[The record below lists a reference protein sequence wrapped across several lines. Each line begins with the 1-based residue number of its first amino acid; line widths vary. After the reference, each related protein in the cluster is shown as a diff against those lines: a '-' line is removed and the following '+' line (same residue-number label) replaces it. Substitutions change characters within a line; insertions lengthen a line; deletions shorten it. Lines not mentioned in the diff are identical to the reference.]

1 MSAGVLIYCF
11 NSEQVQYHRTTNFCI
26 ELIKKNLSLPTT
38 VVTNS
43 ATKEHI
49 KGADS
54 LVVIENQKNNIRFYK
69 DKTIPW
75 YNLERSSAYD
85 HSPYDTTVLLD
96 SDYFVYT
103 KNLLE
108 LIDSHYEFL
117 LHNRV
122 HDLTGRGRFE
132 YNNSSMIPLVWATV
146 TVFKKTERVKKIF
159 DMIKHIQQNYSYFCK
174 LYRIDFANFRNDYA
188 FAMALNQIDGF
199 NQQYFMPTAMSMIP
213 TDTKVLKIDHTGI
226 VFQYDKF
233 VNLVTEQDVHVLDK
247 EIPINV

>member
-1 MSAGVLIYCF
+1 MSSGVLIYCF
-11 NSEQVQYHRTTNFCI
+11 NSDQISYHRTTNFCI
-26 ELIKKNLSLPTT
+26 QLIKKNLSLPVT

-43 ATKEHI
+43 ATKDNI
-49 KGADS
+49 NGADS
-54 LVVIENQKNNIRFYK
+54 LVVIDNQKNNQRFYK
-69 DKTIPW
+69 DRTVPW
-75 YNLERSSAYD
+75 YNLERSSAYE
-85 HSPYDTTVLLD
+85 HSPYDNTILLD

-108 LIDSHYEFL
+108 LIDSDYDFL

-122 HDLTGRGRFE
+122 HDLTGRGSFE

-146 TVFKKTERVKKIF
+146 TVFKKIERVKKIF
-159 DMIKHIQQNYSYFCK
+159 DMIKHIQQNYSYFRK

-188 FAMALNQIDGF
+188 FAMALNQCNGF
-199 NQQYFMPTAMSMIP
+199 NQQYFLPTAMGMIP
-213 TDTKVLKIDHTGI
+213 ADTKVLKIDHTGV

-233 VNLVTEQDVHVLDK
+233 INMITEQDVHVLNK

>member
-26 ELIKKNLSLPTT
+26 ELIKKNLSLPVT

-43 ATKEHI
+43 ATKQHI
-49 KGADS
+49 NGADS
-54 LVVIENQKNNIRFYK
+54 LVVIENQKNNQRFYK

-75 YNLERSSAYD
+75 YNLERSSSYD
-85 HSPYDTTVLLD
+85 HSPYDTTILLD

-108 LIDSHYEFL
+108 LIDSGYEFL

-132 YNNSSMIPLVWATV
+132 YNNSSMISLVWATV
-146 TVFKKTERVKKIF
+146 TVFKKTQRAKKIF

-233 VNLVTEQDVHVLDK
+233 VNLVTDQDVHVLDK

>member
-26 ELIKKNLSLPTT
+26 ELIKKNLSLPVT

-43 ATKEHI
+43 ATKQHI
-49 KGADS
+49 NGADS
-54 LVVIENQKNNIRFYK
+54 LVVIENQKNNQRFYK

-75 YNLERSSAYD
+75 YNLERSSSYD
-85 HSPYDTTVLLD
+85 HSPYDTTILLD

-108 LIDSHYEFL
+108 VIASHYEFL

-132 YNNSSMIPLVWATV
+132 YNNSSMISLVWATV
-146 TVFKKTERVKKIF
+146 TVFKKTQRAKKIF

-233 VNLVTEQDVHVLDK
+233 VNLVTDQDVHVLDK

>member
-1 MSAGVLIYCF
+1 MSTGALIYCF
-11 NSEQVQYHRTTNFCI
+11 DSEQIQYHRITNFCI
-26 ELIKKNLSLPTT
+26 GLIKRNISLPVT

-54 LVVIENQKNNIRFYK
+54 IVVIDNQKHNYRLYK

-75 YNLERSSAYD
+75 YNLERSRSYD

-108 LIDSHYEFL
+108 IINSGYEFL
-117 LHNRV
+117 LHDRV
-122 HDLTGRGRFE
+122 HDLTGRGSFE
-132 YNNSSMIPLVWATV
+132 YKHSSIIPLVWATV

-159 DMIKHIQQNYSYFCK
+159 DMIKHIQKNYGYFCK

-188 FAMALNQIDGF
+188 FAIALNQLDGF

-213 TDTKVLKIDHTGI
+213 ADTKVLKIDHTGI

-247 EIPINV
+247 EITFNV

>member
-1 MSAGVLIYCF
+1 MSTGVLIYCF

-26 ELIKKNLSLPTT
+26 ELIKKNLSLPVT

-43 ATKEHI
+43 ATKQHI
-49 KGADS
+49 NGADS
-54 LVVIENQKNNIRFYK
+54 LVVIENQKNNQRFYK

-75 YNLERSSAYD
+75 YNLERSSSYD
-85 HSPYDTTVLLD
+85 HSPYDTTILLD

-108 LIDSHYEFL
+108 LIDSRYDFL

-159 DMIKHIQQNYSYFCK
+159 NMIKHIQQNYSYFCK
-174 LYRIDFANFRNDYA
+174 LYRIDFANIRNDYA
-188 FAMALNQIDGF
+188 FAMALNQLDGF

-233 VNLVTEQDVHVLDK
+233 VNLVTDQDVHVLDK

>member
-1 MSAGVLIYCF
+1 MSTGVLIYCF

-26 ELIKKNLSLPTT
+26 ELIKKNLSLPVT

-43 ATKEHI
+43 ATKQHI
-49 KGADS
+49 NGADS
-54 LVVIENQKNNIRFYK
+54 LVVIENQKNNQRFYK

-75 YNLERSSAYD
+75 YNLERSSSYD
-85 HSPYDTTVLLD
+85 HSPYDTTILLD

-108 LIDSHYEFL
+108 LIDSGYEFL

-132 YNNSSMIPLVWATV
+132 YNNSSMISLVWATV
-146 TVFKKTERVKKIF
+146 TVFKKTQRAKKIF

-233 VNLVTEQDVHVLDK
+233 VNLVTDQDVHVLDK

>member
-1 MSAGVLIYCF
+1 MSAGALIYCF
-11 NSEQVQYHRTTNFCI
+11 DSEQIQYHPITNFCI
-26 ELIKKNLSLPTT
+26 ELIKKNLSLSVT
-38 VVTNS
+38 VVTNDE
-43 ATKEHI
+43 TKEHI

-54 LVVIENQKNNIRFYK
+54 LVVIDNQKNNQRFYK
-69 DKTIPW
+69 DRTVPW
-75 YNLERSSAYD
+75 YNLERSHSYD
-85 HSPYDTTVLLD
+85 HSPYDTTILLD

-103 KNLLE
+103 NNLLE
-108 LIDSHYEFL
+108 PIDSGYEFL
-117 LHNRV
+117 LHDRV
-122 HDLTGRGRFE
+122 HDLTGRGTFE
-132 YNNSSMIPLVWATV
+132 YKNSSMIPLVWATL

-188 FAMALNQIDGF
+188 FAMALNQLDGF

-233 VNLVTEQDVHVLDK
+233 VNLVTEQDVHVLNK

>member
-26 ELIKKNLSLPTT
+26 ELIKKNLSLPIT

-43 ATKEHI
+43 TTKEHI

-75 YNLERSSAYD
+75 YNLERSSSYD
-85 HSPYDTTVLLD
+85 HSPYDTTILLD

-117 LHNRV
+117 LHNRT

-146 TVFKKTERVKKIF
+146 TVFKKTERAKKIF

>member
-1 MSAGVLIYCF
+1 MSTGALIYCF

-26 ELIKKNLSLPTT
+26 ELIKKNLSLPVT
-38 VVTNS
+38 VVTNNT
-43 ATKEHI
+43 TKDNI
-49 KGADS
+49 TGADS
-54 LVVIENQKNNIRFYK
+54 LVLIDNQKNNQRFYK
-69 DKTIPW
+69 DRTIPW
-75 YNLERSSAYD
+75 YNLERSRSYD
-85 HSPYDTTVLLD
+85 YSPYDTTVLLD

-108 LIDSHYEFL
+108 TINSSYEFL
-117 LHNRV
+117 LHDRV
-122 HDLTGRGRFE
+122 HDLTGRGNFE
-132 YNNSSMIPLVWATV
+132 YNNRSMIPLVWATV
-146 TVFKKTERVKKIF
+146 TVFKKTPKVKKIF

-188 FAMALNQIDGF
+188 FAMALNQLDGF

>member
-1 MSAGVLIYCF
+1 MSAGALIYCF
-11 NSEQVQYHRTTNFCI
+11 DSEQIQYHRSTNFCI
-26 ELIKKNLSLPTT
+26 GLIKKNLSLPVT

-54 LVVIENQKNNIRFYK
+54 LVVIDNQKHNHRFYK

-75 YNLERSSAYD
+75 YNLERSRSYD
-85 HSPYDTTVLLD
+85 YSPYYTTILLD

-108 LIDSHYEFL
+108 LINSGYEFL
-117 LHNRV
+117 LHDRV
-122 HDLTGRGRFE
+122 HDLTGRGTFE
-132 YNNSSMIPLVWATV
+132 YKNSSMIPLVWATV
-146 TVFKKTERVKKIF
+146 TVFKKTQKVKKIF
-159 DMIKHIQQNYSYFCK
+159 DMIKHIQKNYGYFCK

-188 FAMALNQIDGF
+188 FAMALNQLDGF
-199 NQQYFMPTAMSMIP
+199 NQQYFMPNAMSMIP

-247 EIPINV
+247 EIPVDV

>member
-1 MSAGVLIYCF
+1 MSVGVLIYCF
-11 NSEQVQYHRTTNFCI
+11 DSDQILYHRTTNFCI
-26 ELIKKNLSLPTT
+26 ELIKKNLLLPVT

-43 ATKEHI
+43 ATKDHI

-54 LVVIENQKNNIRFYK
+54 FVVIDNQKNNIRFYK

-75 YNLERSSAYD
+75 YNLERSLAYD
-85 HSPYDTTVLLD
+85 YSPYDTTILLD

-103 KNLLE
+103 NNLLE
-108 LIDSHYEFL
+108 LINSDYEFL

-122 HDLTGRGRFE
+122 HDLTGRGSFE
-132 YNNSSMIPLVWATV
+132 YNNRSMIPLVWATV
-146 TVFKKTERVKKIF
+146 TVFKKTERVRKIF
-159 DMIKHIQQNYSYFCK
+159 DMIKHIQKNYSYFCK

-188 FAMALNQIDGF
+188 FAMALNQLDGF
-199 NQQYFMPTAMSMIP
+199 NQQYFLPTAMSMIP
-213 TDTKVLKIDHTGI
+213 ADTKVLKIDHTGI

-247 EIPINV
+247 EIPIDV